1 MNSTKKF
8 VANLVLVSGFLSATY
23 ASQVARNKASLSGG
37 ANRIIADAVV
47 KATEVKTAQSSQNVT
62 TVTPSPSGVI
72 YIESEKVAV
81 AILKG
86 GVLYDGNAGEKN
98 YEVHIGRDEKA
109 KGQAATHK
117 LITHIIYVL
126 EGSATYVTG
135 GTLVDAKTVAPN
147 EIRGSAIEGG
157 ETHHLA
163 KGEILIVPN
172 GVPHQIKEVQ
182 GPFIRYEVDVH

>member
-8 VANLVLVSGFLSATY
+8 VVNLVLVSGFLSATY
-23 ASQVARNKASLSGG
+23 AGQVARNKASLSGG
-37 ANRIIADAVV
+37 ANRIITDAVV
-47 KATEVKTAQSSQNVT
+47 ESTGIKTAQSSQNVT
-62 TVTPSPSGVI
+62 TAAPSSSGVI
-72 YIESEKVAV
+72 YIESEKVAA
-81 AILKG
+81 AISKG

-157 ETHHLA
+157 ETRHLA

>member
-1 MNSTKKF
+1 MNSSKKF
-8 VANLVLVSGFLSATY
+8 VLDLVLLSGFLSVTY
-23 ASQVARNKASLSGG
+23 GSQLARSETAFSGEAGGLVAHAIAKAP
-37 ANRIIADAVV
+37 R
-47 KATEVKTAQSSQNVT
+47 VKTPQSSQNST
-62 TVTPSPSGVI
+62 TATRSPSGAI
-72 YIESEKVAV
+72 YIESEKVAA
-81 AILKG
+81 AISKG
-86 GVLYDGNAGEKN
+86 GVLYDGNADEKN

-117 LITHIIYVL
+117 LTTHIIYVL
-126 EGSATYVTG
+126 DGSATYVTG

-147 EIRGSAIEGG
+147 EVRGSAIEGG

-182 GPFIRYEVDVH
+182 GPFIRYEIDVH